1 MNMRETIDAVRD
13 AFLELSMGHFVQPQ
27 RLVFSEG
34 HSLVMTAH
42 HTPSRSTVVK
52 SLSIEPDRDPV
63 ITGTIVYSD
72 PDTQFTA
79 NAASLTAMRTGAV
92 VGVATD
98 LLADKDAS
106 HLALIGAG
114 AQALDQVRA
123 VHAVRPLR
131 KLTVH
136 SRTQAKAEA
145 LLEEL
150 SLELPGTALDTASS
164 AAAAVSSADVVCTA
178 TPATDP
184 LFPAE
189 ALPERV
195 HVNAIGSYLPGMRE
209 LPEELLTTC
218 DLLVVDEVAA
228 AMAEAGEIIHAV
240 QAGNLRVDQLVEL
253 GAVVGD
259 PPVTR
264 GRTVF
269 KSVGV
274 GCQDWAV
281 ARLLSRP
288 SSSG

>member
-1 MNMRETIDAVRD
+1 
-13 AFLELSMGHFVQPQ
+13 MGHFVQPQ
-27 RLVFSEG
+27 RWSFSEG
-34 HSLVMTAH
+34 HALVMTAH
-42 HTPSRSTVVK
+42 HTPTRSTVVK
-52 SLSIEPDRDPV
+52 TLSIEADRDPV

-72 PDTQFTA
+72 PEGQFTA
-79 NAASLTAMRTGAV
+79 DAAPLTALRTGAV

-98 LLADKDAS
+98 LLAAPDAA

-114 AQALDQVRA
+114 AQAADQVRA
-123 VHAVRPLR
+123 VHAVRPLK
-131 KLTVH
+131 KLTVY
-136 SRTQAKAEA
+136 SRTPERAEA
-145 LLEEL
+145 LLDLLGEEL
-150 SLELPGTALDTASS
+150 RGTALDTASS

-178 TPATDP
+178 TPSTAP

-195 HVNAIGSYLPGMRE
+195 HVNAIGSYRPGMRE

-218 DLLVVDEVAA
+218 DLVVVDEVDA

-240 QAGNLRVDQLVEL
+240 EAGTLKVEQLCEL
-253 GAVVGD
+253 GAALLNPSD
-259 PPVTR
+259 HH

-281 ARLLSRP
+281 ARLLSA
-288 SSSG
+288 G